1 MGGLARLI
9 HAIFGLAIELTGTT
23 LGTFLHR
30 CFEVLGVNAEL
41 GGKLASSCPLMRDS
55 RIAELAKRLRTISK
69 ITSPGK
75 KNDSAPQN
83 EPYLRPQ
90 GPRFVERTAIL

>member
-1 MGGLARLI
+1 MVEFVRKKKFQREFIRVCLGEQDLA
-9 HAIFGLAIELTGTT
+9 F
-23 LGTFLHR
+23 
-30 CFEVLGVNAEL
+30 
-41 GGKLASSCPLMRDS
+41 LASSCPLMRDS